1 MKSLDELAKI
11 RDEARKKMEIRDG
24 ESGEKT
30 KIIVGMGT
38 CGIAAGARETM
49 GAVLQELE
57 KRNLDNV
64 LVTQTGCMGLCE
76 QEPILEVEVPGQ
88 PRISY
93 GKVTAEK
100 ARQIIARHV
109 VNGNIIG
116 EWVINR

>member
-88 PRISY
+88 PRSSY

-100 ARQIIARHV
+100 ARQSIARHV

>member
-1 MKSLDELAKI
+1 MNWPRLEMKPE
-11 RDEARKKMEIRDG
+11 KKMEIRDG

>member
-11 RDEARKKMEIRDG
+11 KEEARKMTEIREG
-24 ESGEKT
+24 ENAEKI
-30 KIIVGMGT
+30 KIVVGMGT

-57 KRNLDNV
+57 KRNLDNT
-64 LVTQTGCMGLCE
+64 LVTQTGCLGLCE
-76 QEPILEVEVPGQ
+76 QEPIVEVVIPGH
-88 PRISY
+88 PRVTY
-93 GKVTAEK
+93 GKVSAEK